1 MQSGQH
7 KALPALSNNQAVSHL
22 LTGTGIT
29 RQVLTE
35 MFHTEDTYLEVCFAA
50 VESLKLQY
58 DTPFKLTPPLTR
70 GLSDPGQVHRMGVLD
85 QSNPEWSAFNS
96 TFNTQI
102 IPKESVPASIVGA
115 WPICNLAC
123 GFPEELLVP

>member
-1 MQSGQH
+1 
-7 KALPALSNNQAVSHL
+7 
-22 LTGTGIT
+22 
-29 RQVLTE
+29 
-35 MFHTEDTYLEVCFAA
+35 MFHKEDTYLEVCFAA
-50 VESLKLQY
+50 VESLKLQN
-58 DTPFKLTPPLTR
+58 DTPFKFTLPLTR

-115 WPICNLAC
+115 GPSVIWPVDFLQSSRYPRVEGGGA
-123 GFPEELLVP
+123 